1 MVGCWEYGS
10 ISYIS
15 IPKINLSLHQNE
27 KQSTRKKREHGGDSG
42 CLLKA
47 YAEGQQSV

>member
-15 IPKINLSLHQNE
+15 IPKINLSHHQNE

-47 YAEGQQSV
+47 YAEGQ